1 VNGGYNA
8 PKDKAARYD
17 HIRQKMTQKRWE
29 ERFDQLMRENLI
41 DIDAQFYKDD
51 LPFADPSR
59 LGEIFADLEEENLKM
74 IHEMQEKEQQ
84 LEKLRSDEIRMHA
97 NLDAK
102 HTTH

>member
-1 VNGGYNA
+1 MV
-8 PKDKAARYD
+8 
-17 HIRQKMTQKRWE
+17 QKRWE

-51 LPFADPSR
+51 LPFQDPSK
-59 LGEIFADLEEENLKM
+59 LGEIFADLEEESLKM

-84 LEKLRSDEIRMHA
+84 LEKMRSDEIRMHE

-102 HTTH
+102 HTTHL